1 MVTPLSGDHRPRR
14 PVLLAVAGDSASGKT
29 TLTRGLVGALGGDGL
44 SALCVDAYHRYDRE
58 ERKGLPFTPLNPA
71 CNYLGIMEQH
81 LQLVAMGEP
90 ILMPVYDHEHGTL
103 ERPVMFEPDDHVI
116 VEGLFPLHSR
126 RSRACFDLSVYLD
139 PPEDIRRGWKVK
151 RDTRDRGYR
160 PEQVIED
167 LRLREPDSA
176 AFIRPQ
182 RRWAD
187 IVVSFAPAGGH
198 TRRSRDE
205 LSATILLRPTAPHP
219 DFSDIFTEDT
229 REAVHLKLAR
239 DHDGRPVDAL
249 HVHAGASRQITRLVE
264 MAVWTTLGIDGQVPS
279 SVGLIEPGVRSEP
292 LAVVQLILLY
302 HLLLAHGAKGDDP
315 ATTSGPNHPGLS
327 WRTPVGPASTLG

>member
-1 MVTPLSGDHRPRR
+1 MVTSTSRGDRARR

-29 TLTRGLVGALGGDGL
+29 TLTRGLVAALGGDGV
-44 SALCVDAYHRYDRE
+44 SALCVDAYHRYDRQ
-58 ERKGLPFTPLNPA
+58 ERKDLPFTPLDPA

-90 ILMPVYDHEHGTL
+90 ILMPVYDHGGGTL

-126 RSRACFDLSVYLD
+126 LSRACFDLSVYLD
-139 PPEDIRRGWKVK
+139 PPEEVRRTWKIQ
-151 RDTRDRGYR
+151 RDTRDRGYQ
-160 PEQVIED
+160 PEEVVED
-167 LRLREPDSA
+167 LRRREPDSA

-187 IVVSFAPAGGH
+187 IVVTMAPDGGGARGH
-198 TRRSRDE
+198 GDG

-249 HVHAGASRQITRLVE
+249 HVRADASRQITRLV
-264 MAVWTTLGIDGQVPS
+264 ATAIWTTLGIDGEVPDALGV
-279 SVGLIEPGVRSEP
+279 VGAGVRSEP

-315 ATTSGPNHPGLS
+315 EAMPG
-327 WRTPVGPASTLG
+327 RVGAMRSV